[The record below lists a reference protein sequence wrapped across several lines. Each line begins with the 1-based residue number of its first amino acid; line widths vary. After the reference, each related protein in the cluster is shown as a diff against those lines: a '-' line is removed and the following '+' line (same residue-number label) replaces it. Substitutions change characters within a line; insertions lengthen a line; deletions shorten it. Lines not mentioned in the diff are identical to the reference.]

1 MKEIKIAGKLE
12 CNFNTQLQRHMD
24 NVDSKLNDLADAIK
38 LARNDGYNLT
48 VDIGKLEKEAL
59 LNMDTNKTK
68 EYTVKIK
75 VDTSELDCAIKKL
88 KKFNKLVKKS
98 KLPRVIFST
107 HGNLDEKEIINLL
120 DKYQWK

>member
-1 MKEIKIAGKLE
+1 MIEIERGEIKLKTPLQKHVENKLE
-12 CNFNTQLQRHMD
+12 EGKQINTKS
-24 NVDSKLNDLADAIK
+24 V
-38 LARNDGYNLT
+38 
-48 VDIGKLEKEAL
+48 
-59 LNMDTNKTK
+59 K

-98 KLPRVIFST
+98 KLPRVTIST

-120 DKYQWK
+120 EKYQWK

>member
-1 MKEIKIAGKLE
+1 MKEIK
-12 CNFNTQLQRHMD
+12 TPLQRHMD
-24 NVDSKLNDLADAIK
+24 NKGNQL
-38 LARNDGYNLT
+38 
-48 VDIGKLEKEAL
+48 KEERQG
-59 LNMDTNKTK
+59 NINSRK

-98 KLPRVIFST
+98 KLPRVTIST

>member
-1 MKEIKIAGKLE
+1 MKEIK
-12 CNFNTQLQRHMD
+12 TPLQRHMD
-24 NVDSKLNDLADAIK
+24 NTGNQLKKESKGNINS
-38 LARNDGYNLT
+38 R
-48 VDIGKLEKEAL
+48 KEFQVEL
-59 LNMDTNKTK
+59 
-68 EYTVKIK
+68 K

>member
-1 MKEIKIAGKLE
+1 MKEIK
-12 CNFNTQLQRHMD
+12 TPLQRHMD
-24 NVDSKLNDLADAIK
+24 NE
-38 LARNDGYNLT
+38 RNQL
-48 VDIGKLEKEAL
+48 KEERQG
-59 LNMDTNKTK
+59 NINSRK

>member
-1 MKEIKIAGKLE
+1 MKEIK
-12 CNFNTQLQRHMD
+12 TQLQRHMD
-24 NVDSKLNDLADAIK
+24 NEGNQL
-38 LARNDGYNLT
+38 
-48 VDIGKLEKEAL
+48 KEERQG
-59 LNMDTNKTK
+59 NINSRK

-98 KLPRVIFST
+98 KLPRVTIST